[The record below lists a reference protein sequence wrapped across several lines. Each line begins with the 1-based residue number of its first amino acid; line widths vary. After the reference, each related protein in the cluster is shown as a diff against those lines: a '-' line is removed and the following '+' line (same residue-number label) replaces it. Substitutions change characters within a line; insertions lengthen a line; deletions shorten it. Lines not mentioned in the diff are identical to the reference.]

1 MSQQDDR
8 NAPTEQ
14 LPDTSTQPVPERDTS
29 GTAPTPPKPTVDRA
43 RPARFGTILWGVVLL
58 IFAGAMLIGTL
69 TEVRIDALGWITGG
83 LIATGA
89 ILVVAGVAAAVRRH
103 S

>member
-1 MSQQDDR
+1 MSQQDDS
-8 NAPTEQ
+8 NAPTEH
-14 LPDTSTQPVPERDTS
+14 LIDTSTQPVPERDAS
-29 GTAPTPPKPTVDRA
+29 ATASEPLKPTVERG

-58 IFAGAMLIGTL
+58 IFAGAMLVGTV

-89 ILVVAGVAAAVRRH
+89 ILVIAGIAAAVRRRP
-103 S
+103 